1 MALSTKLTVRN
12 SQLSL
17 GVSVIDARTEVSYVI
32 PAAAIRYVS
41 LKLDAA
47 LDTQNR
53 NPYVSDFFVAVDT
66 AQLGVGKGFDDL
78 IGTSDSLLG
87 FVVNKGLLEDVT
99 PLEVIDIS
107 VGFIRA
113 FADNAPA
120 VDVFGMNF
128 STVFNESISIVDDI
142 AIGTILSKE
151 DVSVIFDDADVNQGP
166 DWAFG
171 KSTVEL
177 IGASDEA
184 TNSFEKALADNKDV
198 LIETEVEYNG
208 MKAHVDCFVPG
219 TGDVIDWKTSK
230 VRNLSYF
237 PSNQQ
242 RWQVQLYGYLLANNG
257 YAVNRVSLVA
267 IARDGDERDIKVHTE
282 AYDEAIALEAL
293 GWLAAVKESKE
304 APAPEKDS
312 SYCQFYCKFYDAS
325 GEMGCVGI
333 KKELT
338 SVSEVIIADADVDKN
353 ALLYLQLAEQIK
365 ELEKQQDSLKTS
377 FEGLLGTTKWYRSKL
392 DNC

>member
-87 FVVNKGLLEDVT
+87 FGINKGLLEDVT

-128 STVFNESISIVDDI
+128 STIFNESISVVDNI

-184 TNSFEKALADNKDV
+184 TSSFEKALADTFSLTDSPIFAVEKV
-198 LIETEVEYNG
+198 LADLIGATDAVSSFDNG
-208 MKAHVDCFVPG
+208 KALEDSATQTDEITSFD
-219 TGDVIDWKTSK
+219 TGKSLEDIFSGADSLVFDTSK
-230 VRNLSYF
+230 ALEDTYGSTDSLTTDVGKALDDTFTGADSISAFDIGPVYADSVSAAEAAVLYYQTTYSDTFSVSDVTISSINKALDDNISGMADSGSLYMTDYCDITYF
-237 PSNQQ
+237 
-242 RWQVQLYGYLLANNG
+242 A
-257 YAVNRVSLVA
+257 
-267 IARDGDERDIKVHTE
+267 E
-282 AYDEAIALEAL
+282 AY
-293 GWLAAVKESKE
+293 
-304 APAPEKDS
+304 
-312 SYCQFYCKFYDAS
+312 
-325 GEMGCVGI
+325 VG
-333 KKELT
+333 T
-338 SVSEVIIADADVDKN
+338 
-353 ALLYLQLAEQIK
+353 YQ
-365 ELEKQQDSLKTS
+365 T
-377 FEGLLGTTKWYRSKL
+377 F
-392 DNC
+392 